1 MIWDTH
7 RLPALDGR
15 VYAVTGATGG
25 IGYFAAEQLASAGA
39 EVVLASRSAEKLR
52 RASAT
57 LEEQVPKAVTHHVQI
72 DLTSLASVAAAAER
86 LAAFTRLDGIFLNGG
101 PMQFS
106 GKGRTV
112 DGLPPLLGSHV
123 VANVVLVSWLLPL
136 LSEQGSEPG
145 RGRIVHASSSFVK
158 LLQGSEPGRGRIVH
172 ASSSFVKLLPMRL
185 DNLDRMPRTG
195 IAAYVKAKAATEV
208 FAYELDRRIRA
219 AGLPV
224 SSILTHPGMG
234 VDAKTPR
241 RTGVRD
247 ETVRYQRSPY
257 VLWAQGKDAAAWSGV
272 RALTDPN
279 AQGGEYYGPARGT
292 RGEPIRIDTNS
303 ATANPTSAN

>member
-15 VYAVTGATGG
+15 VYAITGATGG
-25 IGYFAAEQLASAGA
+25 IGYFAAEQLAAAGA
-39 EVVLASRSAEKLR
+39 EVVLASRSAQKLR

-57 LEEQVPKAVTHHVQI
+57 LEEHVPKAVTHHVQI
-72 DLTSLASVAAAAER
+72 DLTSLASVAAAAEQ

-106 GKGRTV
+106 GNGRTV
-112 DGLPPLLGSHV
+112 DGLPPLLGAHV

-145 RGRIVHASSSFVK
+145 RGRIVHASSNYVK
-158 LLQGSEPGRGRIVH
+158 L
-172 ASSSFVKLLPMRL
+172 FPMRL
-185 DNLDRMPRTG
+185 DNLDRIPRTG

-234 VDAKTPR
+234 VDAKTPH

-292 RGEPIRIDTNS
+292 RGEPIRIETNS
-303 ATANPTSAN
+303 ATANPTSANAADVWSQLTDLSGAGSIL

>member
-1 MIWDTH
+1 
-7 RLPALDGR
+7 R
-15 VYAVTGATGG
+15 
-25 IGYFAAEQLASAGA
+25 
-39 EVVLASRSAEKLR
+39 
-52 RASAT
+52 
-57 LEEQVPKAVTHHVQI
+57 I
-72 DLTSLASVAAAAER
+72 DRTSLASVAAAAQQ

-123 VANVVLVSWLLPL
+123 VANVVLVSRLLAL
-136 LSEQGSEPG
+136 LSEQGSE
-145 RGRIVHASSSFVK
+145 
-158 LLQGSEPGRGRIVH
+158 LGRGRIVH

-224 SSILTHPGMG
+224 SSILTHPGI
-234 VDAKTPR
+234 DRK
-241 RTGVRD
+241 
-247 ETVRYQRSPY
+247 S
-257 VLWAQGKDAAAWSGV
+257 
-272 RALTDPN
+272 
-279 AQGGEYYGPARGT
+279 T
-292 RGEPIRIDTNS
+292 RLNS
-303 ATANPTSAN
+303 SHVSISYAVFCL

>member
-25 IGYFAAEQLASAGA
+25 IGYFAAERLASAGA

-158 LLQGSEPGRGRIVH
+158 LL
-172 ASSSFVKLLPMRL
+172 PMRL

-234 VDAKTPR
+234 GDAKTPR

-257 VLWAQGKDAAAWSGV
+257 VRWAQGKDAAAWSGV

-303 ATANPTSAN
+303 ATANPTSANAADVWSQLTDLSGAGPIL